1 MKKYSTLKRLAAAAV
16 SAMMIFTSFSAVFAE
31 GEATTATMTVEKER
45 ILFGQVNGSQADFK
59 GLYETGIN
67 SGINGLTIGDDAE
80 KTVTLEN
87 HTSTF
92 NPTYRIPT
100 KDQDGNRTD
109 LKNVK
114 AVMKDY
120 DKYIFNFDVWSSS
133 ENVGTTSGYASMI
146 FRGNQVDGKD
156 NDIFNMKIW
165 KDHLKFDY
173 IADKGLNDERWYNIK
188 LVVYLPEDG
197 VANPGTKVQ
206 VYVDDRLYGEKTTT
220 LSLDYL
226 IPEKSHLTGGAQTT
240 LKIKNI
246 KLYLANDATI
256 SVNDAVYKE
265 EVLDKVDKD
274 AFKVSTGSNLTNIF
288 KRDANTTTITPDGIT
303 FTSDREEGP
312 YVIFDNGSTEIKKYF
327 EGTDKELYR
336 DYTLSYDVKIPIS
349 ASAAPA
355 NTKLQEIRF
364 LTPNVDNGH
373 QYFGY
378 IGFYPNK
385 IRFQNGFDG
394 AWKEISNN
402 SEKVHIDMRIKP
414 STDKTVAPHVTWYLN
429 GKNVHEGA
437 LNIAQANTSL
447 YGFIKNI
454 YGFKQA
460 NENYRIAIDNV
471 KLSVAKKS
479 AHPIYAFKAS
489 ASKIDDSLNVVFDKD
504 VANGDYIRTDN
515 IAVKDNKG
523 TAVTASSVSYNA
535 ENKTAT
541 IALPENSN
549 SEWYSVEFT
558 DILTSTDGV
567 YLANNVV
574 STPHIEVV
582 KSAIKSDDAVD
593 GKYTLDVTYHNTLTE
608 PQNVM
613 AVIAAYDSNNRLIN
627 VDVKQYDVAAGE
639 FTPSGANVPTIT
651 ETGAASVQAYIWGAS
666 NKPMCGVIPS
676 N

>member
-1 MKKYSTLKRLAAAAV
+1 MKKYSTLKRMAAAAV

-59 GLYETGIN
+59 GLYETGIK

-133 ENVGTTSGYASMI
+133 TGVGVGFADMV
-146 FRGNQVDGKD
+146 FRGGNGK
-156 NDIFNMKIW
+156 DIFNMKIW
-165 KDHLKFDY
+165 KDHLKFDVHNGTASTNL
-173 IADKGLNDERWYNIK
+173 ADKNLNDERWYNIK

-197 VANPGTKVQ
+197 VANPGTKLQ

-220 LSLDYL
+220 ESLDNL
-226 IPEKSHLTGGAQTT
+226 IPEKSHLRCQELTE

-274 AFKVSTGSNLTNIF
+274 AFKVSTGTNLTNIF
-288 KRDANTTTITPDGIT
+288 RRPDTTSTTITPDGIT
-303 FTSDREEGP
+303 FTPSTIEGP
-312 YVIFDNGSTEIKKYF
+312 YVIFENGSKEIKNYF

-355 NTKLQEIRF
+355 NTMLQDIRF
-364 LTPNVDNGH
+364 LTAKVDDH
-373 QYFGY
+373 QYFGH
-378 IGFYPNK
+378 IVFYPNK
-385 IRFQNGFDG
+385 ISFQNGWTG
-394 AWKEISNN
+394 TPKEISNN

-414 STDKTVAPHVTWYLN
+414 STVATVAPHVTWYLN
-429 GKNVHEGA
+429 GKNVHEGD

-454 YGFKQA
+454 YGFKQE

-471 KLSVAKKS
+471 KLSVTKKS
-479 AHPIYAFKAS
+479 ALPKYAFTAS
-489 ASKIDDSLNVVFDKD
+489 ASKSGDNLNVVFNKD

-541 IALPENSN
+541 ITLPENSN

-593 GKYTLDVTYHNTLTE
+593 GKYTLDVTYNNTLAE
-608 PQNVM
+608 AQNVM

-639 FTPSGANVPTIT
+639 ITPSSENVPTIT
-651 ETGAASVQAYIWGAS
+651 ETGDVSV
-666 NKPMCGVIPS
+666 
-676 N
+676 